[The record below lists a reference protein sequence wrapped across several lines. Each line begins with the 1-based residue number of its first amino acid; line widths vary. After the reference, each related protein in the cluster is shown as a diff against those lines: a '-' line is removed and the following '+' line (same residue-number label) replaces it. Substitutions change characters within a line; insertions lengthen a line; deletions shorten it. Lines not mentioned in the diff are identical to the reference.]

1 MVNRQV
7 KKCLTSLVNRVMQIK
22 TTIRYHFTWVRMAIM
37 KSLQIINAQRAWSK
51 GNSRTL
57 LVEMEIAAASM
68 ENIVEVP

>member
-7 KKCLTSLVNRVMQIK
+7 KKCLTSLVNKVMQIK

-57 LVEMEIAAASM
+57 LVEMEVAAASM

>member
-1 MVNRQV
+1 
-7 KKCLTSLVNRVMQIK
+7 
-22 TTIRYHFTWVRMAIM
+22 MAIM

-57 LVEMEIAAASM
+57 LVEMEVAAASM

>member
-37 KSLQIINAQRAWSK
+37 RSLQIINAQKAWSK

-57 LVEMEIAAASM
+57 LVEMEIAAVSM

>member
-37 KSLQIINAQRAWSK
+37 RSLQIINAQRAWSK

-57 LVEMEIAAASM
+57 LVEMEIAAVSM
-68 ENIVEVP
+68 KNIVEVP